1 MGRVAAGKSSG
12 LEPATPGSRADLVS
26 KGQIVLMV
34 SAAGY
39 GKRVAIDEFRAQ
51 RRAGRG
57 LIGMK
62 ISEESGPL
70 TSFMVMSKEAQ
81 NFIIVTAKGLV
92 IRQKTEEVSLMGRYA
107 RGVTLIRLDE
117 GDQVV
122 DLIGLPEEEER

>member
-1 MGRVAAGKSSG
+1 VALNPPHRVVG
-12 LEPATPGSRADLVS
+12 ADLVS

-39 GKRVAIDEFRAQ
+39 GKRVAIDEFRTQ